1 LKRVAEARTLE
12 KLVSDKFIV
21 ALDCT
26 VDLIA
31 SPDVKA
37 FLDHFEAKIAAGKM
51 GVMIFRSGQKFDL
64 LGMDNFYGGY
74 SIAIQKLGSAA
85 FDERMDA
92 QVPLHQ
98 GAREPGARGRGPEHA
113 VGRLP
118 QGPAPAPD
126 GDPRRAR
133 AGRRA
138 LRPGDR
144 RGDRQRAS
152 ALIDLA

>member
-1 LKRVAEARTLE
+1 MQRLRLKRVAEARTLE

-74 SIAIQKLGSAA
+74 SITIQKLGSAA

-98 GAREPGARGRGPEHA
+98 GAREPGGS
-113 VGRLP
+113 
-118 QGPAPAPD
+118 
-126 GDPRRAR
+126 RAR
-133 AGRRA
+133 PRTRSGSTSS
-138 LRPGDR
+138 RPCTGT
-144 RGDRQRAS
+144 
-152 ALIDLA
+152 